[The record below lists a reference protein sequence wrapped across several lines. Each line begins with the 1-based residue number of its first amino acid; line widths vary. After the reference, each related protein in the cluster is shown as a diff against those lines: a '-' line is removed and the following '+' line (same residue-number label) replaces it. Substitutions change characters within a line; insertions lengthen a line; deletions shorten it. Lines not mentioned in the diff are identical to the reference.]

1 MEITEKERL
10 MLVKNKETICG
21 ATLQILRMAHDP
33 KNSLII
39 KENITTILSLLN
51 TIASYSNVK
60 GKSLDVFTTWADLI
74 FSRFY
79 LASKCG
85 DDNQDSWN
93 EYIVCGERRLEEFC
107 NAVNSI
113 RFDFT
118 PKKGINI
125 GLPKIKNLNL
135 GLNVN
140 E

>member
-10 MLVKNKETICG
+10 MLCKKKDTICG
-21 ATLQILRMAHDP
+21 LTLKILDMAHDP
-33 KNSLII
+33 QNSLEI
-39 KENITTILSLLN
+39 KKKVTTILSLLN
-51 TIASYSNVK
+51 TIASYSNAK
-60 GKSLDVFTTWADLI
+60 KKNLDVFTSWVDLI

-85 DDNQDSWN
+85 DGDQDAWDR
-93 EYIVCGERRLEEFC
+93 YVVCGERRLEEFC

-118 PKKGINI
+118 KKDLNI
-125 GLPKIKNLNL
+125 TFPKINLNF
-135 GLNVN
+135 GNIIN